1 MNPSLT
7 AAQIQIHAAHQLY
20 GELTGQ
26 HLSLRFDRE
35 RQWFELLRAGFTL
48 EDVRQVI
55 LYLQREIRHQRRNV
69 GALKLSNLLQPDRF
83 EEDLNIARVCLRP
96 PSPSPEPIP
105 PPAQRSLSAQE
116 AEARRQCC
124 LQQIRQLKERL
135 RRTLPRPRS
144 TEQSATHEPSTTD
157 DLATVSTD

>member
-1 MNPSLT
+1 MNPTPAQL
-7 AAQIQIHAAHQLY
+7 QIQTVHQLY
-20 GELTGQ
+20 CQLTGQ
-26 HLSLRFDRE
+26 TLSLRFDRE
-35 RQWFELLRAGFTL
+35 RQWFDLLRAGFGVD
-48 EDVRQVI
+48 DVRQVI

-96 PSPSPEPIP
+96 PSRP
-105 PPAQRSLSAQE
+105 PPPTPPPTQSSLSAEE
-116 AEARRQCC
+116 AEARRQRC

-135 RRTLPRPRS
+135 GRTLPRPRS

-157 DLATVSTD
+157 DLATLSTD

>member
-1 MNPSLT
+1 MNPAPT
-7 AAQIQIHAAHQLY
+7 ASQIQIYAAHQLY

-69 GALKLSNLLQPDRF
+69 GALKLSNFLQPDRF

-96 PSPSPEPIP
+96 PAPSPEPTP
-105 PPAQRSLSAQE
+105 PPAQRSLSTQE
-116 AEARRQCC
+116 AEARRQRC
-124 LQQIRQLKERL
+124 LEQIRQLKERL
-135 RRTLPRPRS
+135 GRPPSSRRPTD
-144 TEQSATHEPSTTD
+144 QSATHEASTTD
-157 DLATVSTD
+157 DLATIPTD